1 MMTDVGIRIGDM
13 EFSNRLALAPM
24 AGISD
29 PPFRRLCSQLG
40 ATMTPS
46 EMITADTRLWKS
58 KKSQRRLSAWRNK
71 TPQIIQI
78 AGFDPDM
85 LASAAL
91 KAQNQ
96 GANIIDINM
105 GCPAK
110 KVCRRLAGSALL
122 RDPNLVR
129 RILQQVISRLTIP
142 VTLKIRTG
150 WCPESRNGVEI
161 ARIAEDCGVAALTV
175 HGRTR
180 ACKFSGHAEYET
192 IRQIKKSVSIPII
205 ANGDIDSPEKAKS
218 VLDYTSADAIMV
230 GRGARGNPWI
240 FSKINSYLSDTLQPE
255 LPFISVR
262 DIILAHLDSLYS
274 FYGEFTGVRVGRKH
288 LIWYFQHQDS
298 ARDFR
303 QRIVRVETAQEQL
316 KLTQFFLD
324 RSPYKEIIE
333 YSSPQGKRVDRIKEQ
348 KKTTRQTKDR
358 YEGNSTCR
366 NAKQAAWGTYG

>member
-1 MMTDVGIRIGDM
+1 
-13 EFSNRLALAPM
+13 
-24 AGISD
+24 
-29 PPFRRLCSQLG
+29 
-40 ATMTPS
+40 
-46 EMITADTRLWKS
+46 
-58 KKSQRRLSAWRNK
+58 
-71 TPQIIQI
+71 
-78 AGFDPDM
+78 M

-192 IRQIKKSVSIPII
+192 IRQIKKSVSILII
-205 ANGDIDSPEKAKS
+205 ANGDIDSPEKAKL

-240 FSKINSYLSDTLQPE
+240 FSKINSYLSGTLQPE

-288 LIWYFQHQDS
+288 LTWYFQHQNS

-348 KKTTRQTKDR
+348 KKTTR
-358 YEGNSTCR
+358 
-366 NAKQAAWGTYG
+366 

>member
-1 MMTDVGIRIGDM
+1 MTTDVGIRIGDM

-96 GANIIDINM
+96 GASIIDINM

-240 FSKINSYLSDTLQPE
+240 FSRLTQWIRTGE
-255 LPFISVR
+255 LPPPPSMR
-262 DIILAHLDSLYS
+262 ERLEMTLRHLRGLVELL
-274 FYGEFTGVRVGRKH
+274 GERQAVLNGRKH
-288 LIWYFQHQDS
+288 LAAYTKGISGS
-298 ARDFR
+298 AAFR
-303 QRIVRVETAQEQL
+303 EAVNRLEAIEAVMSATARFFESAMEERGL
-316 KLTQFFLD
+316 KTPG
-324 RSPYKEIIE
+324 RS
-333 YSSPQGKRVDRIKEQ
+333 G
-348 KKTTRQTKDR
+348 
-358 YEGNSTCR
+358 
-366 NAKQAAWGTYG
+366 AAANRAEPESLHAA